1 MQESLARIL
10 NILSVTALADLGR
23 TSTIEI
29 VRRVDMYLSGTSI
42 IGTSVQNAQGEN
54 LGTVED
60 LMIDTSA
67 GEVSYAVLSFG
78 GFLGV
83 GDKLFAVPLQAMRV
97 NTQSEKLI
105 LDESKDRLENA
116 PGFDKE
122 HWPDN
127 ADTKWQSDVRSY
139 YRI

>member
-1 MQESLARIL
+1 
-10 NILSVTALADLGR
+10 
-23 TSTIEI
+23 
-29 VRRVDMYLSGTSI
+29 MYLSGTSI